1 MSPRDSMVRRTRWDS
16 VADPARLA
24 EYVPTGAVTYMIPSR
39 NRRELPGPDSRPAE
53 EKAKAIFELMAKLGI
68 RYVLEP
74 ADSRPGAQFVRPVEE
89 VFRASGQGTCL
100 DLCVAFSSAA
110 LDAGLHPMILT
121 VTKSN
126 TGNKS
131 DKKCHSIVLIPCDR
145 VWSASGRPEPVADH
159 EVVHEPFLLDD
170 MPLKA
175 MVYRTATGSGDLLAI
190 DMQQASRKP
199 DGTPFGDWES
209 AVSRGADFLTG
220 TTGWDWD
227 VCVDIGALRGTMVAP
242 HSVYAPPRARVLE
255 PGYLKPAPGATRS
268 PLQLIKARTGIV
280 PFTGRDKLA
289 KLTDWANK
297 QPEEGREDLAVAVV
311 TGVGGSGKTRL
322 AAELCSNLE
331 KNGWVAGFI
340 PKTAELSEAE
350 LAWLTRVESHLLLVL
365 DYAEESHKEALT
377 RLLRRL
383 RERGATTRVVLTARS
398 AGAWLDDLLED
409 DVLSGAM
416 AQGLRRFELPRQAE
430 TSTKMA
436 KRAAKRFAHHL
447 ETPEPTDV
455 EIPQNSRWTTLDFVL
470 HGWLI
475 ASEVGAADL
484 PSSRE
489 GLYEEILRREI
500 KYWQDEAKRQAMAKV
515 SEATLRTSAAVLSLI
530 GPRTVSETADV
541 LSRLPEWSEVELRKT
556 YAELLSK
563 VLADPGD
570 AYVLR
575 PDPVAEKLVVEV
587 FVDDGETIDVPE
599 ELLDKVL
606 PPDPLSD
613 SRLNEATCP
622 PAIARRALCHG
633 RQSQQVCDVITR
645 CTSQGDAP
653 AAQLAHSALRCRTHL
668 WISGLEAA
676 LKQGGPFVTA
686 LEEALKDGMN
696 IPAAEIADSIPS
708 RHSYLR
714 GLAVTAM
721 SRDQEKDMT
730 PTERATYMNNL
741 SNRLSEVGDREGA
754 LKAIRE
760 AVEIRRGLPEENKTA
775 INPGLAGSLNN
786 LSGCL
791 FGVGDRGGALDAARE
806 AVGIY
811 RGLAKK
817 NPGAFSPGLA
827 GSLNNLSG
835 CLFGVGDRGGALD
848 AAREAVGIYRG
859 LVEGNAEVFKSDLA
873 MSLSNLSNR
882 LSEVGDH
889 EGALKAIR
897 EAVEIR
903 CGLAE
908 GNTAAFNPDL
918 AGSLS
923 NLSNRL
929 FGVGDRGGALD
940 AAREAVGIYRGLAE
954 GNAEVFKSDLAMSLS
969 NLSNRLFG
977 VGDRGGALDAAREA
991 VGIYRGLAEGNAEV
1005 FKSDLAMSL
1014 SNLSNRLFGV
1024 GDRGGAL
1031 KAIREAVGIYRGLAE
1046 GNVKAFKPDLARSL
1060 NNLSIVLSGVG
1071 DRGGALDVI
1080 WEAVGIYRGLAEG
1093 NVKAFKPDLAMS
1105 LSNLSNRLSEMGDRG
1120 GALKAV
1126 REATKIYHGL
1136 VEGNAEAFIPVLARS
1151 LNDLSSRLSD
1161 LGDRGGAL
1169 KAVREAVGIYRGLAE
1184 GNVEAFKPDLA
1195 RSLNNLSIV
1204 LSGVGDREGALDAAR
1219 EAVEIRRGLAAE
1231 NAAAFT
1237 PVLASSLN
1245 DLSVILSDLGDREGA
1260 LDAAR
1265 EAVGIYRG
1273 LVEGNAEA
1281 FIPVLAGSLS
1291 NLSNRLSDLGDR
1303 GGALDAAR
1311 EAVRIYRG
1319 LVKESPAAFNPNL
1332 GMSLN
1337 NLSNRLSEVGDREGA
1352 LEVIREAV
1360 GIYRGLA
1367 EGNAAAFK
1375 SVLAG
1380 SLSNLSNRLSEVGDR
1395 GGALKAVRE
1404 AVGIYRGLAKESPA
1418 AFSSELAR
1426 SLSNLSNRLSEVGD
1440 RGGALEAVREAVE
1453 IYRGL
1458 AEKNPGAFETDLV
1471 RALNTLARILSDAGE
1486 TDEALRCFID
1496 ETESFSTGLQARLW
1510 LARARWQGQAGGV
1523 NDLHHA
1529 VELADAQDDPRL
1541 LGRVRRA
1548 IAETASEWQAVIPAE
1563 RWEKLPDWATYDLS
1577 EDLETLQA
1585 WIQCTNWDDYARMLN
1600 SSWPAPTEDDVALV
1614 RAAAE
1619 RYIDVPE
1626 MCTLVDIVDAIAEQG
1641 LEPVLSE
1648 MQAIYEAG
1656 SLVGGW
1662 RTAHAERKGRQYL
1675 KKHQTM
1681 VGNPHCREVLQELSL
1696 PDEEREF
1703 LLALLDLAAVSS
1715 VDLAYDVAEDLEDA
1729 DDAIRDFIDAAN
1741 VPGMYCVLRVRPD
1754 LTEATPH
1761 GRFAAA
1767 LCAYLTGHPE
1777 EGKRYLDLIG
1787 TIATPDDRESFR
1799 RCVHTLGR
1807 EPDYTDALA
1816 PVAEWLRTG

>member
-1 MSPRDSMVRRTRWDS
+1 MSPRDSMIRRTRWDS

-383 RERGATTRVVLTARS
+383 RERGAPTRVVLTARS

-436 KRAAKRFAHHL
+436 KRAAKRFARYL

-489 GLYEEILRREI
+489 KLYEDILRREI
-500 KYWQDEAKRQAMAKV
+500 KYWQDEAVLQGMAKV
-515 SEATLRTSAAVLSLI
+515 SEATLRTSAAALSLI

-541 LSRLPEWSEVELRKT
+541 LSRLPDWTDINLRKT

-563 VLADPGD
+563 VLADPGE

-587 FVDDGETIDVPE
+587 FVDDGETLDDPE
-599 ELLDKVL
+599 ELLDRVL

-613 SRLNEATCP
+613 SRLHETTCP
-622 PAIARRALCHG
+622 PAITRRAESYKA
-633 RQSQQVCDVITR
+633 QSKHACEAITR

-653 AAQLAHSALRCRTHL
+653 TTQLAHSALRCRRHL
-668 WISGLEAA
+668 WKSGLEAA

-686 LEEALKDGMN
+686 LEDALKDGMN
-696 IPAAEIADSIPS
+696 IPAAEIAKSIPLG
-708 RHSYLR
+708 HAYLR

-721 SRDQEKDMT
+721 IRDQEKDMS
-730 PTERATYMNNL
+730 PAERVVYMNNL
-741 SNRLSEVGDREGA
+741 SARLAEAGDRGGALKAIREAVEIYRGLPKEIKAAANPDLKILLNNLSSGFSGVGDREGA

-760 AVEIRRGLPEENKTA
+760 AVEIYRGLAEKNPAAFNPE
-775 INPGLAGSLNN
+775 LAKSLNN
-786 LSGCL
+786 LS
-791 FGVGDRGGALDAARE
+791 
-806 AVGIY
+806 I
-811 RGLAKK
+811 GLA
-817 NPGAFSPGLA
+817 N
-827 GSLNNLSG
+827 
-835 CLFGVGDRGGALD
+835 VG
-848 AAREAVGIYRG
+848 YR
-859 LVEGNAEVFKSDLA
+859 A
-873 MSLSNLSNR
+873 
-882 LSEVGDH
+882 
-889 EGALKAIR
+889 GALKAVW
-897 EAVEIR
+897 EAVE
-903 CGLAE
+903 
-908 GNTAAFNPDL
+908 
-918 AGSLS
+918 
-923 NLSNRL
+923 
-929 FGVGDRGGALD
+929 
-940 AAREAVGIYRGLAE
+940 IYRGLAE
-954 GNAEVFKSDLAMSLS
+954 KN
-969 NLSNRLFG
+969 
-977 VGDRGGALDAAREA
+977 
-991 VGIYRGLAEGNAEV
+991 
-1005 FKSDLAMSL
+1005 
-1014 SNLSNRLFGV
+1014 
-1024 GDRGGAL
+1024 
-1031 KAIREAVGIYRGLAE
+1031 
-1046 GNVKAFKPDLARSL
+1046 
-1060 NNLSIVLSGVG
+1060 
-1071 DRGGALDVI
+1071 
-1080 WEAVGIYRGLAEG
+1080 
-1093 NVKAFKPDLAMS
+1093 
-1105 LSNLSNRLSEMGDRG
+1105 
-1120 GALKAV
+1120 
-1126 REATKIYHGL
+1126 
-1136 VEGNAEAFIPVLARS
+1136 
-1151 LNDLSSRLSD
+1151 
-1161 LGDRGGAL
+1161 
-1169 KAVREAVGIYRGLAE
+1169 
-1184 GNVEAFKPDLA
+1184 
-1195 RSLNNLSIV
+1195 
-1204 LSGVGDREGALDAAR
+1204 
-1219 EAVEIRRGLAAE
+1219 
-1231 NAAAFT
+1231 
-1237 PVLASSLN
+1237 
-1245 DLSVILSDLGDREGA
+1245 
-1260 LDAAR
+1260 
-1265 EAVGIYRG
+1265 
-1273 LVEGNAEA
+1273 
-1281 FIPVLAGSLS
+1281 
-1291 NLSNRLSDLGDR
+1291 
-1303 GGALDAAR
+1303 
-1311 EAVRIYRG
+1311 
-1319 LVKESPAAFNPNL
+1319 PAAFNPGL
-1332 GMSLN
+1332 ARLLN
-1337 NLSNRLSEVGDREGA
+1337 TLSIRLADVGDRGGA

-1360 GIYRGLA
+1360 GIYRGLVEKNPAVFTPRLAISLNNLSIRLADVGDRGGALEAIREAVEIYRGLA
-1367 EGNAAAFK
+1367 EGNVAAFK
-1375 SVLAG
+1375 PNLALLLN
-1380 SLSNLSNRLSEVGDR
+1380 SLSARLFDVGDR

-1404 AVGIYRGLAKESPA
+1404 AVGIRRLLADKEPA
-1418 AFSSELAR
+1418 AFNPGLAE
-1426 SLSNLSNRLSEVGD
+1426 SLNNLSGCLSGVGD

-1458 AEKNPGAFETDLV
+1458 VEENADVFNPDLAISLSNLSIRSFDVGDLGGSLEVAREAVGIYRELAEGDPTAFNPDLALMLNNLSNRLSGVGDREGALEAAREAVGIYRELVEGNADVYNPALGASLNNLSNRLSEVGDHEGALKVIREAVGIYRGLAKGNPDAFNSGLASSLNTLSGCLSGVGDRESALDAIREAVGVYRGFAAGNPAAFETDLV
-1471 RALNTLARILSDAGE
+1471 RALNTLARILTETGE
-1486 TDEALRCFID
+1486 SDEALRCFTD
-1496 ETESFSTGLQARLW
+1496 ETENFPTGLQARLW
-1510 LARARWQGQAGGV
+1510 LTRARWRGEAGGV
-1523 NDLHHA
+1523 DDLCRA
-1529 VELADAQDDPRL
+1529 AELADSRDDPRL

-1548 IAETASEWQAVIPAE
+1548 IAETASEWRGAIPAE
-1563 RWEKLPDWATYDLS
+1563 QWEELPDWATYDLN
-1577 EDLETLQA
+1577 ERLETLQA
-1585 WIQCTNWDDYARMLN
+1585 WLQCPSWDDQAQLLR
-1600 SSWPAPTEDDVALV
+1600 STWPAPTEDDVALV

-1619 RYIDVPE
+1619 RYVDVPE
-1626 MCTLVDIVDAIAEQG
+1626 TSTLADIVEAIAERG

-1648 MQAIYEAG
+1648 MQALHESTA
-1656 SLVGGW
+1656 LVSGW

-1675 KKHQTM
+1675 KEHQNM
-1681 VGNPHCREVLQELSL
+1681 VGNSGCREVLQRLDL

-1703 LLALLDLAAVSS
+1703 LLALLDLATVSS

-1741 VPGMYCVLRVRPD
+1741 VPGMNCVLRVRPD
-1754 LTEATPH
+1754 LAEGTPH
-1761 GRFAAA
+1761 GRFAAT

-1777 EGKRYLDLIG
+1777 EGRRYLDLIG
-1787 TIATPDDRESFR
+1787 TSANPDDRESFR

-1807 EPDYTDALA
+1807 DPDYTEALA
-1816 PVAEWLRTG
+1816 PVAEWLQTG

>member
-1 MSPRDSMVRRTRWDS
+1 MSSRESMVRRS
-16 VADPARLA
+16 VWYSGANPARLA
-24 EYVPTGAVTYMIPSR
+24 EHVPTGAVTYMIPSE
-39 NRRELPGPDSRPAE
+39 RRCELPGPDSRPAE
-53 EKAKAIFELMAKLGI
+53 EKAKAIFELMAKLDI

-145 VWSASGRPEPVADH
+145 TWLASGRPEPVADH
-159 EVVHEPFLLDD
+159 EVVHEPFLFDD

-190 DMQQASRKP
+190 DVQEVSHKS

-280 PFTGRDKLA
+280 PFTGRDKLTE
-289 KLTDWANK
+289 LTDWANA
-297 QPEEGREDLAVAVV
+297 QPGEGREDLAVAVV

-331 KNGWVAGFI
+331 KNGWVAGFV
-340 PKTAELSEAE
+340 PKTTGLSEAE
-350 LAWLTRVESHLLLVL
+350 LTWLTRVESHLLLVL
-365 DYAEESHKEALT
+365 DYAEESHKEELT

-383 RERGATTRVVLTARS
+383 RERGTPTRVVLTARS
-398 AGAWLDDLLED
+398 AGAWFDDLLKD

-416 AQGLRRFELPRQAE
+416 AQGLFRVELPRQAE

-436 KRAAKRFAHHL
+436 KRAAKRFARYL

-455 EIPQNSRWTTLDFVL
+455 GIPENSRWTTLDFVL

-475 ASEVGAADL
+475 ASEVDAAGL

-500 KYWQDEAKRQAMAKV
+500 KYWQDEAKRQAMATV
-515 SEATLRTSAAVLSLI
+515 SEATLRTSAAALSLI

-541 LSRLPEWSEVELRKT
+541 LSRLPEWSDVDLRKS

-563 VLADPGD
+563 MLADPGE

-587 FVDDGETIDVPE
+587 FVDDGETLDDPE
-599 ELLDKVL
+599 ELLNKVL

-622 PAIARRALCHG
+622 PAVARRALCHG

-653 AAQLAHSALRCRTHL
+653 AAQLAHSALRCRQHL

-676 LKQGGPFVTA
+676 LKQGGPFVAA
-686 LEEALKDGMN
+686 LESALKAGMN

-708 RHSYLR
+708 RHAYLR
-714 GLAVTAM
+714 NVAVTAM
-721 SRDQEKDMT
+721 ICDQERDMNSA
-730 PTERATYMNNL
+730 ERAVHMNNL
-741 SNRLSEVGDREGA
+741 SGRLSEVGDREGA

-760 AVEIRRGLPEENKTA
+760 AVEIYRGLVEGNAAAFRSE
-775 INPGLAGSLNN
+775 LAGSLSN
-786 LSGCL
+786 LSGRL
-791 FGVGDRGGALDAARE
+791 SGVGDRGGALRAARE
-806 AVGIY
+806 AV
-811 RGLAKK
+811 
-817 NPGAFSPGLA
+817 
-827 GSLNNLSG
+827 
-835 CLFGVGDRGGALD
+835 
-848 AAREAVGIYRG
+848 EIYRG
-859 LVEGNAEVFKSDLA
+859 LVEGNAAAFRSELAGSLNNLSIVLSGVGDRGGALRAAREAVEIYYGLVEGDMEAFKPDLA

-882 LSEVGDH
+882 LSEMGDR
-889 EGALKAIR
+889 GSALKVAR
-897 EAVEIR
+897 EVVELR
-903 CGLAE
+903 RRLAE
-908 GNTAAFNPDL
+908 ENAAAFNPDL
-918 AGSLS
+918 AASLSNLSNRLSEMGDRGGALDAIWEAVGIYRGLVEGDVEAFKPELAMSLSNLSNRLSEMGDRGGALKAVWEAVGIYRGLAEGNMKAFNPDLAASLS

-929 FGVGDRGGALD
+929 FEVSDREGALEVI
-940 AAREAVGIYRGLAE
+940 REAVGIYRGLAE
-954 GNAEVFKSDLAMSLS
+954 GNA
-969 NLSNRLFG
+969 
-977 VGDRGGALDAAREA
+977 AAF
-991 VGIYRGLAEGNAEV
+991 N
-1005 FKSDLAMSL
+1005 
-1014 SNLSNRLFGV
+1014 
-1024 GDRGGAL
+1024 
-1031 KAIREAVGIYRGLAE
+1031 
-1046 GNVKAFKPDLARSL
+1046 PDLARSL

-1071 DRGGALDVI
+1071 DREGALEVI
-1080 WEAVGIYRGLAEG
+1080 REAVGIYRGLAEG
-1093 NVKAFKPDLAMS
+1093 NVEAFKPDLAMS

-1126 REATKIYHGL
+1126 WEAARIYRGL
-1136 VEGNAEAFIPVLARS
+1136 VEGNADAFIPVLARS

-1161 LGDRGGAL
+1161 LGNRGGAL
-1169 KAVREAVGIYRGLAE
+1169 KAVCEAVGIYRGLVE
-1184 GNVEAFKPDLA
+1184 GNAKAFKPDLA
-1195 RSLNNLSIV
+1195 ISLSNLSNR
-1204 LSGVGDREGALDAAR
+1204 LSKVGDREGALKAIR
-1219 EAVEIRRGLAAE
+1219 EAIEIRRGLAAE

-1245 DLSVILSDLGDREGA
+1245 DLSVILSGLGDPGGA

-1273 LVEGNAEA
+1273 LAKENSAA
-1281 FIPVLAGSLS
+1281 FKSVLAGSLS
-1291 NLSNRLSDLGDR
+1291 NLSGRLSGVDDP

-1311 EAVRIYRG
+1311 EAVGIYRG
-1319 LVKESPAAFNPNL
+1319 LAKEIPAAFNPNL

-1337 NLSNRLSEVGDREGA
+1337 NLSNRLSEMGDREAA
-1352 LEVIREAV
+1352 LEVI
-1360 GIYRGLA
+1360 
-1367 EGNAAAFK
+1367 
-1375 SVLAG
+1375 
-1380 SLSNLSNRLSEVGDR
+1380 
-1395 GGALKAVRE
+1395 RE

-1418 AFSSELAR
+1418 AFSSELAG
-1426 SLSNLSNRLSEVGD
+1426 SLSNLSGRLSEVGD
-1440 RGGALEAVREAVE
+1440 REGALEVIREAVE
-1453 IYRGL
+1453 IRRGL
-1458 AEKNPGAFETDLV
+1458 AERNAAAFEADLV
-1471 RALNTLARILSDAGE
+1471 RSLKILACLLTETGE
-1486 TDEALRCFID
+1486 AEEALRCFTD
-1496 ETESFSTGLQARLW
+1496 ETESFPAGLQARLW

-1548 IAETASEWQAVIPAE
+1548 IAETAAEWRAAIPAE
-1563 RWEKLPDWATYDLS
+1563 QREKLPDWAIYDLN
-1577 EDLETLQA
+1577 EHLETLQA
-1585 WIQCTNWDDYARMLN
+1585 WIQCTNWDDQAQLLR
-1600 SSWPAPTEDDVALV
+1600 SAWPAPTEEDMALA

-1619 RYIDVPE
+1619 RYVDVPGIS
-1626 MCTLVDIVDAIAEQG
+1626 TLADFVDAIAERG

-1648 MQAIYEAG
+1648 MQAMYEAG
-1656 SLVGGW
+1656 ALVVGW

-1675 KKHQTM
+1675 EEHQNM
-1681 VGNPHCREVLQELSL
+1681 VGNPHCREVLQRLGL

-1703 LLALLDLAAVSS
+1703 LLALLNLATMSS
-1715 VDLAYDVAEDLEDA
+1715 VDFAYDVAEDLEDA
-1729 DDAIRDFIDAAN
+1729 DDAIRNFIDAAN
-1741 VPGMYCVLRVRPD
+1741 VPGMHCVLRVRPD
-1754 LTEATPH
+1754 LAEGTPH

-1777 EGKRYLDLIG
+1777 EGRRYLDLIG
-1787 TIATPDDRESFR
+1787 TTATPDDRESFR

-1807 EPDYTDALA
+1807 DPDYTDALA
-1816 PVAEWLRTG
+1816 PVAEWFQTG